1 MRRTASDE
9 REDMTMPLHA
19 YEQARDALL
28 HTLNNLA
35 TFVEVMDAYPQRAP
49 MLRSFTQSMIAKA
62 DHQYDDVKA
71 VLGFGAD
78 TPIPEE

>member
-1 MRRTASDE
+1 MLPTASDE
-9 REDMTMPLHA
+9 REAMPMPLHA

-49 MLRSFTQSMIAKA
+49 LLRTFTQSMITKA
-62 DHQYDDVKA
+62 DHQYGEVKA
-71 VLGFGAD
+71 VLGFIED
-78 TPIPEE
+78 ITMPN